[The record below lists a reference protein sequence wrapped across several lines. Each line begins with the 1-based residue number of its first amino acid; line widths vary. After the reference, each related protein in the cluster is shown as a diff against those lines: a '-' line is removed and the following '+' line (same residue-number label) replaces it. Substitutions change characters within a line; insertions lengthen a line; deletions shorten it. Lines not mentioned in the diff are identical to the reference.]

1 MRFKAII
8 FDLFGT
14 LVDDFGASG
23 PAAHIEAMAEVLGVP
38 YEQFNSVWRQTTE
51 MRIIGAFD
59 TVEANI
65 EHVCNSMNA
74 RPAAEQIRQAV
85 EIRME
90 YVKQTLRPRPDAV
103 ETLRRLK
110 ADGYKTGLL
119 SNCSIEIALLWPQ
132 TPFANLIDA
141 PTFSSRA
148 HMKKPDVRIY
158 HLACE
163 RLGVVPSSCL
173 YIADGEDHELTAAAQ
188 VGLHTVL
195 IRPRSQKTHSKSHQ
209 DANEWQGATI
219 ARLTEVLQLVRL

>member
-38 YEQFNSVWRQTTE
+38 HEQFNSVWRQTTE

-110 ADGYKTGLL
+110 AD
-119 SNCSIEIALLWPQ
+119 
-132 TPFANLIDA
+132 
-141 PTFSSRA
+141 
-148 HMKKPDVRIY
+148 
-158 HLACE
+158 
-163 RLGVVPSSCL
+163 
-173 YIADGEDHELTAAAQ
+173 
-188 VGLHTVL
+188 
-195 IRPRSQKTHSKSHQ
+195 
-209 DANEWQGATI
+209 
-219 ARLTEVLQLVRL
+219 